1 MNEPPGILPAFT
13 EADLKQN
20 LSRNFEGTE
29 VPREKSQRVFVDVS
43 FSPFRAPLSFAMQNC
58 SRPDDMKT
66 QRGFILNSPWP

>member
-13 EADLKQN
+13 EADLK
-20 LSRNFEGTE
+20 FEGTE